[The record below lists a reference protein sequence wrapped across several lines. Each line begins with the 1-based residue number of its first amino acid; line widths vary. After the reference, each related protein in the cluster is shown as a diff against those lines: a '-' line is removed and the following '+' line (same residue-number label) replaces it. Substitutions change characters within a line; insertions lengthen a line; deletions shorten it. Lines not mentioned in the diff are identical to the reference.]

1 MRLSEVVLSLD
12 PDYGLD
18 DRSREQTQRQRII
31 KPDAKCPPPEPREF
45 TNATPPIVR
54 SKSAIK
60 ASAFWT
66 RLVFEAS
73 IAGLIPREHSS
84 GSRQKLGPISKQ
96 GNPLVRW
103 LLVEAAGV
111 ATRSDTELRQDYLR
125 LAYRKNRSLA
135 KIAIARKLAV
145 RLYWMLRTG
154 TKYPLTVGSCAG

>member
-73 IAGLIPREHSS
+73 NCRLNPPRALQREPT
-84 GSRQKLGPISKQ
+84 K
-96 GNPLVRW
+96 
-103 LLVEAAGV
+103 
-111 ATRSDTELRQDYLR
+111 
-125 LAYRKNRSLA
+125 
-135 KIAIARKLAV
+135 AR
-145 RLYWMLRTG
+145 
-154 TKYPLTVGSCAG
+154 PN